1 MASADLLYSA
11 RFQLPELLERGR
23 DNLIKAPIYRA
34 GALVAPSSATVS
46 VYDAAG
52 VALVNAQAATIT
64 GSSAQYNV
72 ASATLAASSY
82 GEGWRVEWRATMP
95 DGTIRTFDVEA
106 LCVRRALFPV
116 ITEADLYRVS
126 SALDPAGAACIH
138 SESSFASK
146 LDEAWVQIQG
156 RLLAQGRRP
165 NLVLSPQ
172 AMRDPHLYLTLA
184 LIYEDFST
192 RLNAAYAATAAMY
205 RAEYESAL
213 TRVRFLY
220 DEADDNGRSG
230 TRERKGPS
238 VSSLW
243 LSSRGLRSW
252 P

>member
-1 MASADLLYSA
+1 MAAADTLYTA
-11 RFQLPELLERGR
+11 RFQLPELLERSR
-23 DNLIKAPIYRA
+23 NNLIKAPIYRA

-46 VYDAAG
+46 VYDSSG
-52 VALVNAQAATIT
+52 VPLVNTQAATIT
-64 GSSAQYNV
+64 GSIAQYNV
-72 ASATLAASSY
+72 LATALAGSSY
-82 GEGWRVEWRATMP
+82 GEGYRVEWLAAMP
-95 DGTIRTFDVEA
+95 DGTTRTFDVEA
-106 LCVRRALFPV
+106 LLVRRALFPV
-116 ITEADLYRVS
+116 VTEADLYRVS

-146 LDEAWVQIQG
+146 LDEAWTQIQG

-172 AMRDPHLYLTLA
+172 AMRDPHLYLSLA

-192 RLNAAYAATAAMY
+192 RLNAAYAATAGMY
-205 RAEYESAL
+205 RAEYEGAL

-220 DEADDNGRSG
+220 DETDDNGRSG
-230 TRERKGPS
+230 SRDRKGPA

-243 LSSRGLRSW
+243 LSSRGYRSW